1 MAAAALVDPAY
12 VDTSDEDDVDP
23 VECAYAPPSLE
34 AQAEVQR
41 ALLAAPGK
49 LFLELLKVA
58 DPRACEWQALHWI
71 REQKRSGRLGAVTKE
86 EEVPCCCWIQA
97 TRWQRLK
104 ELLAELESLRTY
116 RATAEDDIHR
126 AISCINAASS
136 ASMRFSHH

>member
-1 MAAAALVDPAY
+1 MAAAAVGDAAY
-12 VDTSDEDDVDP
+12 LDSSDEDDVDP
-23 VECAYAPPSLE
+23 VERAAPSFA
-34 AQAEVQR
+34 AQANVQR

-49 LFLELLKVA
+49 LFLELLRTANPQERQQK
-58 DPRACEWQALHWI
+58 ALLWI
-71 REQKRSGRLGAVTKE
+71 REQKLYGSLDAVTE
-86 EEVPCCCWIQA
+86 ADEVPCCRWIEA
-97 TRWQRLK
+97 TRWQLLK